1 METLKQHTV
10 KKRFDFVLNQQAKCL
25 PLWVLL
31 FFVLVAC
38 PLLGQ
43 VKQKQ
48 QLTPADYPLWGT
60 LRLEELSERG
70 QWVSYSMLYE
80 EQQTDTLFLKNTE
93 TKKTTAFSKG
103 SEGKFNKEDSFTCL
117 TPAGLAAI
125 NLKTNQQQL
134 IPNVAA
140 FAFSKNGKYRIVLKK
155 DSENEKSIEIS
166 ASNGEWKEDIQDA
179 TAFLLNAAGNQLVCS
194 IESNNHNAVLLVN
207 LENTITKKV
216 LIVDAKYHFTNLAWN
231 SSGNALTFFQEALK
245 ETAKKDTKLVYYNCN
260 ENKLLSL
267 TLEGKP
273 LIPQEMQM
281 DPNGP
286 IHLMISDDGQK
297 VFFGIKE
304 KDQEES
310 KNNQESVQIWK
321 GSDNWIYPQQKGIQN
336 WKKTVKAAVWWPSKS
351 QCVPITTNEF
361 PRLMLDGKQQ
371 WALLYNPIAEKPQ
384 YKYYDDRDYYAK
396 NLQTGE
402 CKLVIQQLPENS
414 QNILTIPNTNY
425 IIYYKNKNWWI
436 LDLNSQTKLNLTEK
450 LNINFEDVNDDRAGD
465 KSTYGIAAWNKKNNS
480 ILIYDQ
486 YDIWEITV
494 DGKETIRLTSGKEK
508 QICFRIPKRKNGT
521 WNKIN
526 FDGLSCS
533 EVDLD
538 QGLTLEANGDNLFSG
553 YYTWNKKQK
562 ESKIIYT
569 DKTVDQL
576 IKASKKNS
584 YVYRDQDYDSPPT
597 LLFNDPSKNNPQKLF
612 ESNPQHHNFNLGK
625 SELIYYQNAQG
636 KTLKGILYYPA
647 GYDSN
652 KKYPMIVH
660 LYERQSNEL
669 HYYVNPSE
677 LDSRGFNR
685 TNFTSQGYFVLY
697 PDICF
702 EIGNPGGS
710 ALDCVVAVTQS
721 VINKGLLLPN
731 RIGLIGHSFGGYET
745 SFIVTQTHLF
755 ATAIAGAS
763 ATDLTSWYLT
773 VGWNT
778 GRPEIWRFESQ
789 QWRMGKSLFED
800 MDAYNRNSPI
810 LHAKQIKTP
819 LLLWTGEEDKQVNS
833 NQSIEFF
840 LALHRLE
847 KQTTLLV
854 YPKERHVIL
863 KEENQKDLTHRILN
877 WFDYYL
883 KDKSPEPW
891 ILEIKK

>member
-1 METLKQHTV
+1 METLKQYTV
-10 KKRFDFVLNQQAKCL
+10 KKRFNFVLNRQAKCL
-25 PLWVLL
+25 PLWALL

-70 QWVSYSMLYE
+70 QWVSYSMQYE

-93 TKKTTAFSKG
+93 TKKTIAFPKG
-103 SEGKFNKEDSFTCL
+103 SGGKFNKEDSFTCL
-117 TPAGLAAI
+117 TTAGLTAI

-134 IPNVAA
+134 IPNVAT

-155 DSENEKSIEIS
+155 DSENEKSLEIS
-166 ASNGEWKEDIQDA
+166 TSNGEWKEDIQDA

-194 IESNNHNAVLLVN
+194 IESNNYNAVLLVN

-216 LIVDAKYHFTNLAWN
+216 LIAEAKYHFTNLAWN
-231 SSGNALTFFQEALK
+231 SSGNTLAFFQEAL
-245 ETAKKDTKLVYYNCN
+245 EVTAKKDTKLHYYNYIA
-260 ENKLLSL
+260 NKLLSL
-267 TLEGKP
+267 SLEGKP
-273 LIPQEMQM
+273 HIPKEMQM

-336 WKKTVKAAVWWPSKS
+336 WKKTVKTAVWWPSNS

-402 CKLVIQQLPENS
+402 SKLVIQQLPENS

-425 IIYYKNKNWWI
+425 IVYYKDKNWWI
-436 LDLNSQTKLNLTEK
+436 LDLNSQTKQNLTEK

-465 KSTYGIAAWNKKNNS
+465 KSTYGIAAWNRRNNS

-486 YDIWEITV
+486 YDIWEITI
-494 DGKETIRLTSGKEK
+494 DGKETTRLTSGKEK

-521 WNKIN
+521 WNKQN

-538 QGLTLEANGDNLFSG
+538 QGLTLEAKGDNLFSG

-584 YVYRDQDYDSPPT
+584 YVYCDQDFDSPPT
-597 LLFNDPSKNNPQKLF
+597 LLFNDYSKNNPQKLF
-612 ESNPQHHNFNLGK
+612 ESNPQHHHYNWGK
-625 SELIYYQNAQG
+625 SELVYYQNAHG
-636 KTLKGILYYPA
+636 KTLKAILYYPA
-647 GYDSN
+647 AYN
-652 KKYPMIVH
+652 PAIKYPMIVDI
-660 LYERQSNEL
+660 YEKQSQEL
-669 HYYVNPSE
+669 HYYINPTE
-677 LDSRGFNR
+677 LDSKGTCR
-685 TNFTSQGYFVLY
+685 TNYSIQGYFYLM
-697 PDICF
+697 PDIAF
-702 EIGNPGGS
+702 EIGKPGIS
-710 ALDCVVAVTQS
+710 AVDCVVAATQA
-721 VINKGLLLPN
+721 IIDKGLVNPN
-731 RIGLIGHSFGGYET
+731 KIGLIGHSFGGYES
-745 SFIVTQTHLF
+745 SFIVTKTNLF
-755 ATAIAGAS
+755 ATAVIGAA

-773 VGWNT
+773 VGWNN
-778 GRPEIWRFESQ
+778 GRPEIWRFENQ
-789 QWRMGKSLFED
+789 QWRMGKSLFDDIES
-800 MDAYNRNSPI
+800 YNQNSPI
-810 LHAKQIKTP
+810 QNIKSIKTP
-819 LLLWTGEEDKQVNS
+819 LLIWTGENDKQVNA

-840 LALHRLE
+840 LALKRLE
-847 KQTTLLV
+847 KQATMLV
-854 YPKERHVIL
+854 YPNERHAL
-863 KEENQKDLTHRILN
+863 MNEKSQRDLSRRTLN

-883 KDKSPEPW
+883 KGKSPEPW
-891 ILEIKK
+891 ILEMKK